1 LALSSGYLGNTC
13 TRWFLI
19 FLPVSY
25 HVSFELSSI
34 RCLCGNGRRF
44 RLFHCLYGSCLC
56 SENRCLLRSSSVFM
70 AASRLLVFLK
80 P

>member
-1 LALSSGYLGNTC
+1 
-13 TRWFLI
+13 
-19 FLPVSY
+19 
-25 HVSFELSSI
+25 
-34 RCLCGNGRRF
+34 
-44 RLFHCLYGSCLC
+44 LYGSCLC